1 MLYLLYLS
9 VFFALVCLG
18 VFLLNHVKKE
28 DRQVKE
34 PFILHEIEDTKTNI
48 PEFTLPEISPK
59 RLQDNNRDA
68 QFTRSLERIVGI
80 NNEIEK
86 DIQQEELSVTQ
97 QETKIEEN
105 HVPIVNH
112 GNSHSYY
119 QQLLQSKEFEK
130 DEAEAEATNEIS
142 ESGYS
147 DIMEEQRRDKI
158 NILLKKASE
167 ISQDTEN

>member
-1 MLYLLYLS
+1 MLYLFYLS

-18 VFLLNHVKKE
+18 IFLLNHVKKE

-48 PEFTLPEISPK
+48 PEFSLPEISPK

-86 DIQQEELSVTQ
+86 DNQQEELSVTQ
-97 QETKIEEN
+97 QQTKTEVN
-105 HVPIVNH
+105 PVPIVNH

-119 QQLLQSKEFEK
+119 QQLLQSKEFENE
-130 DEAEAEATNEIS
+130 EADNEIG
-142 ESGYS
+142 ESGYT
-147 DIMEEQRRDKI
+147 DITENLRRDKI

>member
-18 VFLLNHVKKE
+18 IFLLNHVKKE

-48 PEFTLPEISPK
+48 PEFTLPKISPK

-86 DIQQEELSVTQ
+86 DNVQEELSVTQ

-105 HVPIVNH
+105 SVPIVNH

-130 DEAEAEATNEIS
+130 EEAEADNEIS

-147 DIMEEQRRDKI
+147 DITEELRRDKI

>member
-18 VFLLNHVKKE
+18 IFLLNHVKKE

-86 DIQQEELSVTQ
+86 DNQQEELSVTQ
-97 QETKIEEN
+97 QETKIEESPP
-105 HVPIVNH
+105 VPIVNH

-119 QQLLQSKEFEK
+119 QQLLQSKEFENEVA
-130 DEAEAEATNEIS
+130 DNEIT
-142 ESGYS
+142 ESGYN
-147 DIMEEQRRDKI
+147 DITEDLRRDKI

-167 ISQDTEN
+167 ISQDNEN